1 MRDPFANA
9 AVQLLGYPVMLTL
22 VGMYTRRLG
31 RREGDPTPR
40 RNDWAIGTTLLFMTF
55 GIVVSDIRLAGAGTD
70 PSPPLGWLLVLVLAL
85 LMSVDVDREHSW
97 QRNGGEMTGTKGLLV
112 GIVLPDTFAL
122 VVYTVYQVQKG

>member
-9 AVQLLGYPVMLTL
+9 AVQLLGYPLMLTL

-55 GIVVSDIRLAGAGTD
+55 GIVVSDIRLAGVGTD
-70 PSPPLGWLLVLVLAL
+70 VSPAIGWLLVLVLAL

-97 QRNGGEMTGTKGLLV
+97 QRDGGKRTGTKRLLV

-122 VVYTVYQVQKG
+122 VIYTVYQVQKG

>member
-9 AVQLLGYPVMLTL
+9 AVQLLGYPLMLTL

-55 GIVVSDIRLAGAGTD
+55 GIVVSDIRLAEAGTD
-70 PSPPLGWLLVLVLAL
+70 LSPALGWLQVLVLGL
-85 LMSVDVDREHSW
+85 LIYVDIDREHSW
-97 QRNGGEMTGTKGLLV
+97 ERIGGQKTGTKRLLV
-112 GIVLPDTFAL
+112 GIVLPNTFAL
-122 VVYTVYQVQKG
+122 AIYTAYQVQKG

>member
-1 MRDPFANA
+1 
-9 AVQLLGYPVMLTL
+9 MLTL

-55 GIVVSDIRLAGAGTD
+55 GIVVSDIRLAEAGTD
-70 PSPPLGWLLVLVLAL
+70 VSPAIGWLLVLVLAL

-97 QRNGGEMTGTKGLLV
+97 QRDGGKLTGTKRLLV

-122 VVYTVYQVQKG
+122 VIYTVYQVQKG